1 MDIFHLKSRSDRKSV
16 SAANICCWYVVSIR
30 EVSAVTLA
38 IAMAMAMAIAFAL
51 HCWWIYYYTGYSL
64 AFTFCRFTSFHFY
77 WSHEM
82 KQSMIKSRRTTSTM
96 MEYFFRR
103 CVCALMGD
111 TYSCIVDCS
120 CGTPIQKLQF
130 VKLFIMFVCVCVC
143 VSLNE
148 LEHNWNDVR
157 VEESGSSSLWTS
169 GMN

>member
-1 MDIFHLKSRSDRKSV
+1 
-16 SAANICCWYVVSIR
+16 
-30 EVSAVTLA
+30 
-38 IAMAMAMAIAFAL
+38 
-51 HCWWIYYYTGYSL
+51 
-64 AFTFCRFTSFHFY
+64 
-77 WSHEM
+77 
-82 KQSMIKSRRTTSTM
+82 M

-130 VKLFIMFVCVCVC
+130 VKLFIMFVCVR